1 MGKKI
6 LKSGLLVSSA
16 MVMTMALG
24 GCASLMEDLARTQNT
39 SALNPST
46 VQAARTSVTTAR
58 AGKRLNDM
66 NAPAD
71 RMRGRAED
79 PCNPDEQSFLCIQKN
94 SSDKYQDEKIA
105 TRYLYSGIAL
115 SNELCN
121 NWFDSLYVTN
131 VTLTQSSDL
140 ISSTGSLT
148 SAILGFSRAK
158 SKDIGLIA
166 SVFGFAKESNDSLMA
181 NYVVAT
187 DLTTLAAAI
196 NEYRAGY
203 AQQLE
208 KTDEPWNYYTAR
220 RAIMAYDNSCSA
232 LAVKRFVNFRVSGN
246 KPTETAQPMFEQ
258 ALKQFIKEW
267 AGNFETAPTAE
278 IMPDIYAYLYLKDA
292 ASPAVVERLETSLKV
307 TYLDLSKLIKA
318 PESADSLRMALTRS
332 SLDAYLERL
341 GRLRLSNID
350 SALKAEEAK
359 KAEDKK
365 KINTN
370 TKAQQPNSPTN
381 KTKEDSSTIDTIKGI
396 TTEERLFIQPKSIVP
411 NLATDMKDETPVQDR
426 EERQKTT
433 QSLRSMP
440 SSASGRP
447 LDQAPLP

>member
-1 MGKKI
+1 MGKNRV
-6 LKSGLLVSSA
+6 KSRLLVSSA
-16 MVMTMALG
+16 AVLSLNLG
-24 GCASLMEDLARTQNT
+24 GCASLMEDLARSQNT

-46 VQAARTSVTTAR
+46 VQAARTSVRSQNET
-58 AGKRLNDM
+58 KKLNDM

-71 RMRGRAED
+71 KMRGEAQN
-79 PCNPDEQSFLCIQKN
+79 PCEADQFSFLCIQEN
-94 SSDKYQDEKIA
+94 SSLHFGDEKIA
-105 TRYLYSGIAL
+105 KRYLYSGIAL

-121 NWFDSLYVTN
+121 NWFDNLYVTN
-131 VTLTQSSDL
+131 VTLTQSSDF

-166 SVFGFAKESNDSLMA
+166 SVFGFAKESNDSLIA
-181 NYVVAT
+181 NYIVAT

-208 KTDEPWNYYTAR
+208 NTDTPWNYYTAR

-246 KPTETAQPMFEQ
+246 KPTEAAQPMFEQ
-258 ALKQFIKEW
+258 TLKQFIKEW
-267 AGNFETAPTAE
+267 AGNFETAPKAE

-292 ASPAVVERLETSLKV
+292 ASPAVFERLETSLKA
-307 TYLDLSKLIKA
+307 TYPDLSKLIKV
-318 PESADSLRMALTRS
+318 PESADSLRMALMRS

-341 GRLRLSNID
+341 GRLRLSTIV
-350 SALKAEEAK
+350 SAMKAEEAK
-359 KAEDKK
+359 KADNEKK
-365 KINTN
+365 NDIN
-370 TKAQQPNSPTN
+370 TKAQLPKSPT
-381 KTKEDSSTIDTIKGI
+381 KKAEKDSSTIETTKGI
-396 TTEERLFIQPKSIVP
+396 ATGELLSIQPKNILRNSVTDIEEET
-411 NLATDMKDETPVQDR
+411 LAADGKETQQP
-426 EERQKTT
+426 
-433 QSLRSMP
+433 LRAMP